1 MDMKKKR
8 TGLSIRCVNR
18 IILAAL
24 IVVFIS
30 GVLLYP
36 LEGVQAIKIMH
47 KLSAVVLV
55 VGVAV
60 HMVQHRGSK
69 KGNTQVSGKECK
81 SYE

>member
-1 MDMKKKR
+1 MKMKKKK
-8 TGLSIRCVNR
+8 TGLSLRCVNR

-24 IVVFIS
+24 VIVFIS
-30 GVLLYP
+30 GILLYP
-36 LEGVQAIKIMH
+36 LEGVHAIKIIH
-47 KLSAVVLV
+47 KLSEVILV

-60 HMVQHRGSK
+60 HMVQHKGSR